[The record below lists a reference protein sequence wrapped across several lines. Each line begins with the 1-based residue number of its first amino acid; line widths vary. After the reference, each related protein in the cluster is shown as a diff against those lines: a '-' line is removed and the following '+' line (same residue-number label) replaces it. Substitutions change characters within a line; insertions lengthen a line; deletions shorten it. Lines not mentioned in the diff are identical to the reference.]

1 MKKLMSAAIIA
12 AMIGTM
18 VGSMTASAYEVVS
31 GEPTKVAIEAVEE
44 ALAAAAE
51 ADLPDAS
58 GDAAKTIIFSGSSFQ
73 AMSEA
78 EELWKFMVESL
89 TGGTLTIDWHPW
101 NELGGDLDV
110 TTNTQFG
117 DIGMGITSPAP
128 ITSMIPN
135 LALFDSLYVITDQQL
150 AYDVMDG
157 EIGQQIN
164 QDFENAGLKILMW
177 CENGFREL
185 TCKKEVTGLD
195 SLKGMKIRTMEN
207 KLQMAGWSALGTNP
221 TPMAFGEVFTA
232 LQQGAVDGQENP
244 LGLIEANS
252 FMDVCDYL
260 VMTNHNYTPM
270 LIFMNLDLYNS
281 LSDAQK
287 TIIDFVDEYVTQWE
301 RDYNVANNKV
311 ILENFKSNGTNV
323 IEPDEELLGT
333 FKQAILDAGVYD
345 QIKETMANPELFDK
359 LLEMAG

>member
-1 MKKLMSAAIIA
+1 MKMNKW
-12 AMIGTM
+12 IGLL
-18 VGSMTASAYEVVS
+18 TA
-31 GEPTKVAIEAVEE
+31 GI
-44 ALAAAAE
+44 LAAAAATTAFGYDVVSGDPQKVSIDAVNE
-51 ADLPDAS
+51 ALAEAEGAELPDAS
-58 GDAAKTIIFSGSSFQ
+58 ADAEKTMIFSGSSFQ

-89 TGGTLTIDWHPW
+89 SGGTLKVDWHPW

-117 DIGMGITSPAP
+117 DIQIGITSPAP

-135 LALFDSLYVITDQQL
+135 LALFDSLYVITDQQT

-157 EIGQQIN
+157 EVGQQIN
-164 QDFENAGLKILMW
+164 ADFEEAGLKVLMW

-185 TCKKEVTGLD
+185 TCNTEVTGID

-244 LGLIEANS
+244 LGLIDANS

-270 LIFMNLDLYNS
+270 LVFMNLDVWNGLT
-281 LSDAQK
+281 DAQRE
-287 TIIDFVDEYVTQWE
+287 IIDYVDAYVTQWE
-301 RDYNVANNKV
+301 REYNVSNNAA
-311 ILENFKSNGTNV
+311 ILEKMKANGINV
-323 IEPDEELLGT
+323 IEPDDELLGT
-333 FKQAILDAGVYD
+333 FKDAIESAGVYD
-345 QIKETMANPELFDK
+345 QIKETMKNPELFDA
-359 LLEMAG
+359 LLAGE